1 MSNIVLNTKEGK
13 QILEAASKNSE
24 LVTKLFQ
31 IPKIERLMY
40 GPGAIVDERTG
51 AVGGNINAMHQ
62 WRKSPEGKQAWEEY
76 VDLIYNIASMVA
88 AEGENTRDIAIWL
101 SYNYQKIL
109 QELKV
114 SVYGNSKK
122 R

>member
-1 MSNIVLNTKEGK
+1 MTGNMSNIVLNTKEGK
-13 QILEAASKNSE
+13 QILEAANKNSE
-24 LVTKLFQ
+24 LVTKLFL

-88 AEGENTRDIAIWL
+88 AEGENPRDIAIWI
-101 SYNYQKIL
+101 SYNYHYIL
-109 QELKV
+109 YELKV
-114 SVYGNSKK
+114 SV
-122 R
+122 